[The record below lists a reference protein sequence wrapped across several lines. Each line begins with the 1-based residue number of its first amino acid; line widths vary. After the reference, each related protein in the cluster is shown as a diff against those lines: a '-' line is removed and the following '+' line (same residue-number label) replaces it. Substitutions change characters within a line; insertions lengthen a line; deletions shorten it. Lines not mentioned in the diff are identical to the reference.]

1 MDMIA
6 LPRVGD
12 EVTRDL
18 LEISGAPNACA
29 SSLRLVR
36 RDDALELHIDA
47 ADPDMLE
54 LVATVSPPGTDAFLY
69 DEDCVQLATVH
80 RDDAAAREM
89 VIINARGSVKGT
101 AAAQGWPIESRLHE
115 AGWRLR
121 IDVPLPADVDVLGVS
136 VHRFFRG
143 VDHEVHSLNDALP
156 HPLDITRCLVVVLD
170 GDDPDATAAAF
181 VRSITEARQ
190 QALDDRLAAVRG
202 QMHAADAGDGPRAD
216 LATAQRFAEVALT
229 VDVATGRGCWNELH
243 LQNALLNL
251 WQLDGDRR
259 WLDALVPRIETIWS
273 RRADRT
279 GEVDVNSRKPQATW
293 YESIESGGAICLT
306 TGVTLCAIARFMRM
320 VHDGDAPG
328 DYRETIEPWKKLI
341 RESIAVHD
349 YEWQEL
355 PGGQGM
361 YIEPYLKG
369 PRRMYLGA
377 KHYNGSRV
385 CPLNRAFFLA
395 MPMLDMAHVLGDD
408 DYRHRVERMARY
420 FRANCDNTAH
430 GGLTW
435 EYHIG
440 RYPSEGEDLSHA
452 ACQWMFAEMCVRDG
466 IVWTE
471 DDLKRIAIML
481 DQDVFRY
488 GDVPCGTVRGY
499 WPGLCFEIAAWS
511 TACRYAPHLL
521 AKITR
526 VLETAMHVGR
536 FDFQHQGWGVRLL
549 TLVEK
554 GRRLVQ
560 A

>member
-12 EVTRDL
+12 EVTRNL
-18 LEISGAPNACA
+18 LEIRGAANACA
-29 SSLRLVR
+29 TTLRIVR
-36 RDDALELHIDA
+36 REETLELHIDA

-54 LVATVSPPGTDAFLY
+54 LIATVSPVGTDGFLY

-89 VIINARGSVKGT
+89 IIINARGSRKGS
-101 AAAQGWPIESRLHE
+101 AAAQDWPVECRLHE
-115 AGWRLR
+115 TGWRMR
-121 IDVPLPADVDVLGVS
+121 IDVPLPAGADAIGLS

-156 HPLDITRCLVVVLD
+156 HPLDITRCLVVVLN
-170 GDDPDATAAAF
+170 DDDADAVAATF
-181 VRSITEARQ
+181 VRSITDARAEALN
-190 QALDDRLAAVRG
+190 ATLAAVRA
-202 QMHAADAGDGPRAD
+202 QMHAADVGGPRAD
-216 LATAQRFAEVALT
+216 LATAQRFAETALT
-229 VDVATGRGCWNELH
+229 VEVGTGRGCWNELH
-243 LQNALLNL
+243 LPSVLLNR
-251 WQLDGDRR
+251 WELDGDRR

-279 GEVDVNSRKPQATW
+279 GEVDVNSRKVQATW
-293 YESIESGGAICLT
+293 YETIESGGAICLT
-306 TGVTLCAIARFMRM
+306 TGVTLGAIARFMRM
-320 VHDGDAPG
+320 VHEDRAPAE
-328 DYRETIEPWKKLI
+328 YRAAIEPWKKLM

-369 PRRMYLGA
+369 PRRMYPGTQR
-377 KHYNGSRV
+377 YNGSRI

-395 MPMLDMAHVLGDD
+395 MPMLNMAHVLGDD
-408 DYRHRVERMARY
+408 HYRHRVERMARY

-452 ACQWMFAEMCVRDG
+452 ACQWMFAEMCMRDG

-471 DDLKRIAIML
+471 ADLKRIVTTL
-481 DQDVFRY
+481 DRDVFRH

-521 AKITR
+521 AKIVR

-536 FDFQHQGWGVRLL
+536 FDFQRQGWGVRLL

-554 GRRLVQ
+554 ARRLVQ
-560 A
+560 T